1 MYKRGKEINSWLNLN
16 ICWIIVKL
24 FLSLL
29 KLAVCLCLREMCN
42 QHAFATVRQLVWI
55 VLFELIFLNVLI
67 NYITDLVNGITKINN
82 LNVFIAIVSNP

>member
-1 MYKRGKEINSWLNLN
+1 MN

-55 VLFELIFLNVLI
+55 VLFELIFKKCIDQLFDNSCNLF
-67 NYITDLVNGITKINN
+67 NN
-82 LNVFIAIVSNP
+82 LNIFIAIVSNP